1 MIRNT
6 FATIAVLLMS
16 AVAIAQ
22 VATGPQPFASFGG
35 GPFDSVDL
43 GSLNVNF
50 SVPITQ
56 KVGRGAPFF
65 YILSYN
71 NSIWF
76 PTTVN
81 GVMTWQ
87 PTSTN
92 YGWQSQNNAG
102 MFGYLSHSAAHAR
115 CTPTGFS
122 TSFTNYVYHDPLGAT
137 HPLVGASFSIDCGG
151 GSSATD
157 GTTQDGTGLTL
168 HL

>member
-1 MIRNT
+1 MKKIIT
-6 FATIAVLLMS
+6 AIAVLLIS
-16 AVAIAQ
+16 GVVAAAQ

-50 SVPITQ
+50 GTPITQ
-56 KVGRGAPFF
+56 KAGRGAPFY

-81 GVMTWQ
+81 GVLTWQ

-92 YGWQSQNNAG
+92 YGWQSQTNPGAG
-102 MFGYLSHSAAHAR
+102 AFGYLSHSAAHGR
-115 CTPTGFS
+115 CSPSGFYTP
-122 TSFTNYVYHDPLGAT
+122 FTNYVYH
-137 HPLVGASFSIDCGG
+137 HPLAAPHPLLAPS
-151 GSSATD
+151 
-157 GTTQDGTGLTL
+157 LT
-168 HL
+168 